1 MVQSQHDMLAKPGLQ
16 GSAQTGGVVGLG
28 PATARAGGPVPKPSG
43 VAQPPGEDCSLTA
56 FGVLQK
62 QPTSPCLKYLTK
74 KNISRMTPRRY
85 RDGVSTRILVAK
97 ETFLPKRQKLP
108 VLLLNLDGALGY
120 WDEAKAYVFKE
131 RGLGQ
136 LIALAHNFRIVGYSA
151 EPKSVLKR
159 LGQALA
165 EYSRPFCFDALY
177 QIVRRPHQPR
187 TNLSHVLLDFSD
199 EEEEDLDLFACSSVV
214 MVTVDKQVLG
224 QKFETM
230 DLREL
235 LDSDKEYL
243 RGSKAPLIVRV
254 PHARLRSPTS
264 LCFDGVFQ
272 ILVCLLVSSRLKNF
286 ETPSFFSYNERT
298 RHLSLPTKEP
308 CMCPVLLPDKLKLI
322 EKAIQASKSL
332 RFVMGEC
339 PYGSHLHKGFKR
351 LTEAF
356 CLNGP
361 RPEWLEFHMRNFKPL
376 LPIRHRLQK
385 ITQVALQGAVPPT
398 GKKLMVRCLNEEANK
413 RYASFS
419 KKNEN
424 VRKHIR
430 RYRGRYW
437 AVNQIEDINLEEERA
452 DVVGEL
458 EESKLQLEDGN
469 RSALVEAGP
478 GEAEGGGTEAPD
490 ASDSEGEDLP
500 ARKKRTSTVKKIEGE
515 GHGECSSGDESQVS
529 SESEAEQYVE
539 DAVPVKYKII
549 DVKLGEVEPAFFKKP
564 TLNKNNWDP
573 HK

>member
-1 MVQSQHDMLAKPGLQ
+1 
-16 GSAQTGGVVGLG
+16 
-28 PATARAGGPVPKPSG
+28 
-43 VAQPPGEDCSLTA
+43 
-56 FGVLQK
+56 
-62 QPTSPCLKYLTK
+62 
-74 KNISRMTPRRY
+74 
-85 RDGVSTRILVAK
+85 
-97 ETFLPKRQKLP
+97 
-108 VLLLNLDGALGY
+108 
-120 WDEAKAYVFKE
+120 
-131 RGLGQ
+131 
-136 LIALAHNFRIVGYSA
+136 
-151 EPKSVLKR
+151 
-159 LGQALA
+159 
-165 EYSRPFCFDALY
+165 
-177 QIVRRPHQPR
+177 
-187 TNLSHVLLDFSD
+187 
-199 EEEEDLDLFACSSVV
+199 
-214 MVTVDKQVLG
+214 
-224 QKFETM
+224 M

-235 LDSDKEYL
+235 FDFDKEYL

-254 PHARLRSPTS
+254 PHARLRSQTS

-272 ILVCLLVSSRLKNF
+272 ILVTLLVSSRLKNF

-361 RPEWLEFHMRNFKPL
+361 RPEWLEFHTRNFKAL

-385 ITQVALQGAVPPT
+385 LTQAALQGAVPPT

-413 RYASFS
+413 RYANFS

-437 AVNQIEDINLEEERA
+437 AVNQIEDPNLEEEQA

-458 EESKLQLEDGN
+458 EEAKRPLDGH
-469 RSALVEAGP
+469 RSALVEAEAETEP
-478 GEAEGGGTEAPD
+478 GEAEGGDREAP
-490 ASDSEGEDLP
+490 AVSDSDGEDGP
-500 ARKKRTSTVKKIEGE
+500 TRRQSIKKDVGKKDVRKIEAE
-515 GHGECSSGDESQVS
+515 DHGGCSSSDESRVS
-529 SESEAEQYVE
+529 SESEAEQYLE
-539 DAVPVKYKII
+539 DAVPIKYKII
-549 DVKLGEVEPAFFKKP
+549 DVKLADVEQAFYKKP
-564 TLNKNNWDP
+564 APLPKNNWDP
-573 HK
+573 HKAIKLDCRKGRCKA